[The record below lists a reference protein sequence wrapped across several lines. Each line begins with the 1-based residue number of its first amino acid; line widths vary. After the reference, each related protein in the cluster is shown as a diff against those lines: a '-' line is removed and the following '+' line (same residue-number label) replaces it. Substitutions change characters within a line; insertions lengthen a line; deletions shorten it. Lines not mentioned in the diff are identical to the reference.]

1 MSDGLLPPVIA
12 SLVAD
17 TKEFTAKMGA
27 AKAEMDD
34 LGHKGSSTSAIMST
48 GFLAVGAAVGAVAVG
63 IAAESI
69 HMAEGYQNSLTQ
81 IQEQTHMT
89 TGQIKGISNA
99 FFATAGTAEY
109 SASAIATAYAPVAV
123 QLQALQGHALN
134 GKEAM
139 SVMNGAMD
147 LAATKNVSLAD
158 ATSNVVALMKAYQVP
173 LKNVGQL
180 TNEMYQGSNLAG
192 MSLDTYAASMTK
204 LHARLGVTMPSL
216 KDMNLMMTD
225 MTLHGIG
232 TGRSLLQV
240 TSAMQSLMAPTKS
253 NKQVIAELL
262 PNLYNANGQF
272 EGMKNVI
279 GTLSGEYAHMTTQQ
293 QLATSSTIFGKSAAQ
308 SMTQVIDAGIPS
320 WNKAT
325 AAIKNSGSVSQAAA
339 LQHKTLHGEL
349 QTLGATADTLG
360 TEFGTTLLPDV
371 QKVTG
376 WMATTGVS
384 DLQKFMKEFDSKNPK
399 TFAGDLGIAVK
410 DIQQSITSLVTGK
423 DNATATKKPTAA
435 SQLGADTNHSLKAV
449 GDVGVGVWDLL
460 LSGGQA
466 LNALRPGPSFLNFHP
481 AMKSWDASGNA
492 LASSGHDY
500 FTQPGNTTAPIKIAP
515 GPLDTQLP
523 TANSHLGA
531 MQGTALQ
538 TAAFVTT
545 SNSHLSAIKGTNSR
559 IDGSTH
565 DSAVHL
571 ANIAS
576 KIGQRDHVNITVR
589 VA

>member
-1 MSDGLLPPVIA
+1 MSEGLLPPVIA

-17 TKEFTAKMGA
+17 TKEFTAKMGEA
-27 AKAEMDD
+27 RGEMDS
-34 LGHKGSSTSAIMST
+34 LGKKGASTSSIMSA
-48 GFLAVGAAVGAVAVG
+48 GFLGVGAAVGAVAIG

-69 HMAEGYQNSLTQ
+69 HMAEGYQTSLTQ
-81 IQEQTHMT
+81 IREQTHMT
-89 TGQIKGISNA
+89 AGQIKNISNA

-109 SASAIATAYAPVAV
+109 SASAIASAYLPVSV
-123 QLQALQGHALN
+123 QLQALEGHALS
-134 GKEAM
+134 GKQAM

-240 TSAMQSLMAPTKS
+240 TSAMQSLMSPTKA
-253 NKQVIAELL
+253 NKQVISELL

-279 GTLSGEYAHMTTQQ
+279 GTLSGAFSHMTTQQ
-293 QLATSSTIFGKSAAQ
+293 QIATATTIFGKSAAQ
-308 SMTQVIDAGIPS
+308 SMVQVIDAGIPS
-320 WNKAT
+320 WNKAS
-325 AAIKNSGSVSQAAA
+325 AAIKNSGNVSQAAA

-360 TEFGTTLLPDV
+360 TELGVTLLGDV
-371 QKVTG
+371 TKVTG
-376 WMATTGVS
+376 WMAGPGVK
-384 DLQKFMKEFDSKNPK
+384 DLRTFMKEFDSKSPK
-399 TFAGDLGIAVK
+399 TFAGQLGGAFSDIKGYVGQLVKGTGDRGPNTAANSTHNLLGAGWSFLKSVGDLGLSLGAGAVGHEGAASR
-410 DIQQSITSLVTGK
+410 DWGASARALSQAGGQVNAAFG
-423 DNATATKKPTAA
+423 ATA
-435 SQLGADTNHSLKAV
+435 
-449 GDVGVGVWDLL
+449 
-460 LSGGQA
+460 
-466 LNALRPGPSFLNFHP
+466 
-481 AMKSWDASGNA
+481 
-492 LASSGHDY
+492 
-500 FTQPGNTTAPIKIAP
+500 APIKIAP

-531 MQGTALQ
+531 MQGTATQ

-545 SNSHLSAIKGTNSR
+545 SNTHLSAIKGTNAR

-576 KIGQRDHVNITVR
+576 KIGQRDHVNITVK

>member
-240 TSAMQSLMAPTKS
+240 TSAMQALMSPTKA
-253 NKQVIAELL
+253 NKDVIAELL

-279 GTLSGEYAHMTTQQ
+279 GTLSGEFSHMSQQ
-293 QLATSSTIFGKSAAQ
+293 QQIATATTIFGKSAAQ

-320 WNKAT
+320 WNKASD
-325 AAIKNSGSVSQAAA
+325 AIQHSGTVAQAAA

-384 DLQKFMKEFDSKNPK
+384 DLQKFMKEFDSKKPD
-399 TFAGDLGIAVK
+399 TFAGQLGNAFSKIEGYTSQLVK
-410 DIQQSITSLVTGK
+410 GTGK
-423 DNATATKKPTAA
+423 DGPNTAA
-435 SQLGADTNHSLKAV
+435 NSTHNLLGAGWSFLKSVGDLGLSLGASAV
-449 GDVGVGVWDLL
+449 GHEGAASRDWGASARA
-460 LSGGQA
+460 LSQAGGQV
-466 LNALRPGPSFLNFHP
+466 NAAFG
-481 AMKSWDASGNA
+481 D
-492 LASSGHDY
+492 
-500 FTQPGNTTAPIKIAP
+500 TQGAPIKIAP